1 MGFMEMRSEDRM
13 NRFVKTRGSNFGN
26 DNANTNPVT
35 LKSGGSSKLK
45 RSSDFPSRI
54 KSNELVT
61 CQVGII
67 SGDKK
72 DKVLHIMRDIRLP
85 IKIPKNATC

>member
-1 MGFMEMRSEDRM
+1 MRSEDRM

-72 DKVLHIMRDIRLP
+72 RQSSSHYARHQITN
-85 IKIPKNATC
+85 KNSKKCNMLGSS